1 MTRSIPAPA
10 PVVTCTDVHKRWGS
24 VHALDG
30 ISLQIPPGVTG
41 LLGANGAGKTT
52 LIGMILGLH
61 PPDSGRIE
69 VLGRDPSTFGPDVR
83 ARLGYAPEN
92 DVLPPETQAQ
102 ELVRHVGELHGLP
115 RRAAITRATEV
126 LTLLGLGEE
135 RLRPIGTMSLGQKQR
150 TKIAQSIVHDPD
162 LVLLD
167 EPTNGLDPIQRD
179 DMLTTIR
186 RIGTELGLHVIL
198 SSHLI
203 GEVERVC
210 DNVVVLDEGRLTASG
225 EVSGMV
231 TDSGGHYDL
240 EVVGDVPALVA
251 ALRDVGIDAVAGPR
265 IGTIVLKAES
275 DEDLDK
281 VRDAIAAAGVGLRA
295 LVRQHRSLEEQ
306 FFS

>member
-1 MTRSIPAPA
+1 MST
-10 PVVTCTDVHKRWGS
+10 VVSAIEVHKHWGE

-30 ISLQIPPGVTG
+30 VTVDVVGGITG

-69 VLGRDPSTFGPDVR
+69 VLGRDPATFGPDVR

-92 DVLPPETQAQ
+92 DILPPETQAQ

-115 RRAAITRATEV
+115 RRAAVTRAADV

-135 RLRPIGTMSLGQKQR
+135 RLRPVGTMSLGQKQR
-150 TKIAQSIVHDPD
+150 TKIAQAIVHDPD

-167 EPTNGLDPIQRD
+167 EPTNGLDPLQRD
-179 DMLTTIR
+179 DMLATIR

-203 GEVERVC
+203 HEVEQVC
-210 DNVVVLDEGRLTASG
+210 DQVVVLDEGRLTASG
-225 EVSGMV
+225 DVAGLV
-231 TDSGGHYDL
+231 AASGGDYEL
-240 EVVGDVPALVA
+240 EVVGELASLLGELARVGVDAERGPGVGTIRLTVADEDGLDLV
-251 ALRDVGIDAVAGPR
+251 RDAVATTG
-265 IGTIVLKAES
+265 L
-275 DEDLDK
+275 
-281 VRDAIAAAGVGLRA
+281 GLRR
-295 LVRQHRSLEEQ
+295 LVRRRRSLEEQ